1 MNPDDFENPD
11 LGSTIATLIRQHGDK
26 WIRFVVRI
34 VGNQQ
39 DAEDVI
45 QEAVRRVLIRNRPFR
60 SLEEARMYL
69 SRAISNTAFESYHCR
84 RRERLRCLPLKEQA
98 LSASDSG
105 SPQTMLESQ
114 EESDH
119 VERLTTLL
127 KEGLAHLP
135 TKQYEALYLTLL
147 EPGAASIRDAGAARG
162 IPYSTLRH
170 RSVQGLR
177 RLKRFIRRAL
187 RSAPLK
193 VVMA

>member
-1 MNPDDFENPD
+1 MNPEDFESPD
-11 LGSTIATLIRQHGDK
+11 LRNIIAALIRQHGDK
-26 WIRFVVRI
+26 WIRFVLRI

-45 QEAVRRVLIRNRPFR
+45 QEAVRRVLMRNRPFR
-60 SLEEARMYL
+60 SEEEARMYL

-98 LSASDSG
+98 LLASDS
-105 SPQTMLESQ
+105 SPQSLLETQ
-114 EESDH
+114 EESDRT
-119 VERLTTLL
+119 ERLTKLL

-135 TKQYEALYLTLL
+135 TKQYEALYLTVL
-147 EPGAASIRDAGAARG
+147 EPGALSIRDAGAERG

-170 RSVQGLR
+170 RSIQGLR

-187 RSAPLK
+187 RSTPSK
-193 VVMA
+193 VVVT